1 MDRGLLT
8 NGDLW
13 VKHILLFKIKGL
25 EKKVYGREVE
35 L

>member
-1 MDRGLLT
+1 MVIFGL
-8 NGDLW
+8 
-13 VKHILLFKIKGL
+13 KHILLFKIKGL